1 MKLGIIS
8 DTHNHLSP
16 RVHELFAGVEAI
28 IHAGDVEREDIV
40 IELETIA
47 PVTVVRGNMDNFGRM
62 ALNAPYLAKTFG
74 GVRLFIVHD
83 IGSPQAIRPRLLSI
97 IEGYAPH
104 VVIFGHTHKPFSSMV
119 NGALFFNPGSAT
131 QARGG
136 HKKSVGIIEI
146 QDSRPVGHIIE
157 IDN

>member
-8 DTHNHLSP
+8 DTHGHLSP
-16 RVHELFAGVEAI
+16 RVHELFVGVDAI
-28 IHAGDVEREDIV
+28 IHAGDFGKDDIF

-47 PVTVVRGNMDNFGRM
+47 PVTAVRGNMDRFGKI
-62 ALNAPYLAKTFG
+62 ALHDDVLARSFDG
-74 GVRLFIVHD
+74 IRFFIVHD
-83 IGSPQAIRPRLLSI
+83 IGSPYSIRPRLLSS
-97 IEGYAPH
+97 IEHYAPH
-104 VVIFGHTHKPFSSMV
+104 VVIFGHTHKPFSSTV
-119 NGALFFNPGSAT
+119 NGMLFFNPGSAT

-146 QDSRPVGHIIE
+146 QDSRPVGHILE